1 MGDSS
6 EERVIHRERFQSVYF
21 NFRGKSV
28 FARYDCCEFV
38 KCTLLIDA
46 TTEQLAFTSCAFKDC
61 NIDQLRPDE
70 KREFYV
76 VDNLSTASWKRGG
89 SNSRNGWPKPLPLE
103 S

>member
-1 MGDSS
+1 VGDPP

-21 NFRGKSV
+21 DFRGKSV

-46 TTEQLAFTSCAFKDC
+46 TTEQLAFTPAPLKTAISISFSLTKNAG
-61 NIDQLRPDE
+61 
-70 KREFYV
+70 FYV